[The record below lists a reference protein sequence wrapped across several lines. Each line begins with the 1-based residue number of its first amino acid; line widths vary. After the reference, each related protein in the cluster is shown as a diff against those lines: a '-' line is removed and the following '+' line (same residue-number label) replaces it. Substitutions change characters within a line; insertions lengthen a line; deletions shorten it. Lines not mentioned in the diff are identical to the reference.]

1 MTRYSDHDP
10 MLSIVVPMYNEAAV
24 LPAFLERVNSVVT
37 DLGVSHEVI
46 FVDDGSDD
54 DSSAIIQAECNRN
67 ARIRLV
73 QLSRNFGKE
82 VALTAGLDHAVG
94 QAVVPLDADLQDP
107 PELIEQMLAEWR
119 AGYDVVLA
127 VRSRRVNDG
136 WFKRKSAAAFY
147 ATINKLSGINI
158 PPEAGDFRLMDRR
171 VVEEVRG
178 LRERSRFMKGIFAWV
193 GFSHSV
199 VEYERPLRA
208 AGTTKFN
215 FWKLWNF
222 ALDGITG
229 FSTVPLRLAGYIGF
243 LTAITSILYGTYL
256 VYRTLVSGVDL
267 PGYAS
272 LMVAVLF
279 LGGLQLM
286 VLGIIGEYLGR
297 NYTDCKNRPLY
308 VVKDRAG
315 FGENET
321 GGAIEHGRVVESGAS

>member
-1 MTRYSDHDP
+1 
-10 MLSIVVPMYNEAAV
+10 
-24 LPAFLERVNSVVT
+24 
-37 DLGVSHEVI
+37 
-46 FVDDGSDD
+46 
-54 DSSAIIQAECNRN
+54 
-67 ARIRLV
+67 
-73 QLSRNFGKE
+73 
-82 VALTAGLDHAVG
+82 
-94 QAVVPLDADLQDP
+94 
-107 PELIEQMLAEWR
+107 
-119 AGYDVVLA
+119 
-127 VRSRRVNDG
+127 
-136 WFKRKSAAAFY
+136 
-147 ATINKLSGINI
+147 
-158 PPEAGDFRLMDRR
+158 
-171 VVEEVRG
+171 
-178 LRERSRFMKGIFAWV
+178 MKGIFAWV

-297 NYTDCKNRPLY
+297 NYTESKNRPLY

-321 GGAIEHGRVVESGAS
+321 EGAIEHGRVVESGAS